1 MAFRDVVPTEPSG
14 NLGEV
19 AAMSGRG
26 WIVWSVALIA
36 GWVSAADWPEF
47 RGPKRDG
54 VCTETGL
61 LKSWPASGPPLL
73 WKVGNRG
80 AGWGAPSI
88 AEGKIFGIGLRD
100 GKDGIWAL
108 NEADGKELWFTPFA
122 DPPATGSAYKNQTNG
137 PASTPTIANG
147 KAYVVSGDGTLA
159 CVQTSDGKLLW
170 TKNYVRDYGGQVPT
184 WAYTESVL
192 VDGRKVIGTP
202 GGSKAVMV
210 AWEADTGKEIWRCTG
225 VKAGGA
231 GGYSSPVKAVIANVP
246 MYVVLTG
253 TSGGL
258 IGVHADTGKLL
269 WQYRGRAATGGVA
282 QIPMPIIS
290 GDKVWVSC
298 SYDGG
303 AALLQLLPKGDGT
316 FTVKEL
322 KTYPVSELN
331 NHHGGMVLVDGY
343 LYFGHGRNQGHPV
356 CVEFATGEIKWG
368 PEQNAR
374 AVGGGQGSAAVLYA
388 DGRLYFRYQNG
399 VMVLIEPSPEALKVV
414 STFRLPP
421 PDNPR
426 YSQSWPHP
434 VIANGRLYIRDQN
447 MLYCYNVKL

>member
-1 MAFRDVVPTEPSG
+1 MKKKMLWWLCGVS
-14 NLGEV
+14 LY
-19 AAMSGRG
+19 AAG
-26 WIVWSVALIA
+26 AL
-36 GWVSAADWPEF
+36 VAADWPEF
-47 RGPKRDG
+47 RGPNRDG
-54 VCTETGL
+54 YSKETGL
-61 LKSWPASGPPLL
+61 LRSWPASGPPLL

-80 AGWGAPSI
+80 AGWGTPSV
-88 AEGKIFGIGLRD
+88 AEGRIFGIGLRN

-108 NEADGKELWFTPFA
+108 KEETGEELWFTPFA
-122 DPPATGSAYKNQTNG
+122 NPPASGPAYKNQTNG
-137 PASTPTIANG
+137 PGSTPTVANG

-159 CVQTSDGKLLW
+159 CVSTNDGKLLW
-170 TKNYVRDYGGQVPT
+170 KRNYVQDYGGRVPT
-184 WAYTESVL
+184 WAYNESVL

-202 GGSKAVMV
+202 GGSNATVV
-210 AWEADTGKEIWRCTG
+210 AWDADTGKEIWLAT
-225 VKAGGA
+225 AGNVG
-231 GGYSSPVKAVIANVP
+231 GGNGYSSPVKAVVGGVP

-253 TSGGL
+253 SSGGL

-269 WQYRGRAATGGVA
+269 WQYKGNAAAGGVA

-298 SYDGG
+298 SYGG
-303 AALLQLLPKGDGT
+303 GSALLQLVPKGDGT
-316 FTVKEL
+316 FDVKEL
-322 KTYPVSELN
+322 KSYRAAELN

-343 LYFGHGRNQGHPV
+343 IYFGHGQNQGYPV

-368 PEQNAR
+368 PEKNTK

-399 VMVLIEPSPEALKVV
+399 VMALIEPSPQELKVV

-421 PDNPR
+421 PDDKR

-447 MLYCYNVKL
+447 MLYCYNLKP